1 MRWIAFLFGACLGM
15 VVLGPSMTWAE
26 ASGPVAI
33 ESIVHTVGTD
43 ASEKITLRLSGQ
55 VESKLFI
62 MKGDNPRLVLDIPNS
77 LYKGKGI
84 LPLADGKLATAIRAG
99 LHQNPEQKTR
109 IVVDLAKDIPVRY
122 TSDYSATDNTIRI
135 DLSSEAPGPP
145 QVPPAPAAAP
155 PVVIA
160 PTKSPEEDAA
170 TPPAEPPAVP
180 AVAAKESVK
189 KPDPPPAVA
198 EKTIATK
205 GPQLL
210 DVSFDD
216 SSNRGEMVLF
226 HLTDFSPPIVS
237 ALEKD
242 NPRVLCDFM
251 ATGMGKG
258 VEENIYA
265 NGKYVERIRTSR
277 HQKPDKVRVELELT
291 PDRDYDLQQVFF
303 KNDNLFVLIIN
314 ELPPDKAPQEEAK
327 P

>member
-15 VVLGPSMTWAE
+15 AVFGPSAAWAE
-26 ASGPVAI
+26 ASSPSAI
-33 ESIVHTVGTD
+33 ESIAHTVGTD
-43 ASEKITLRLSGQ
+43 ASEKITLRLSGP
-55 VESKLFI
+55 VESRIFT

-77 LYKGKGI
+77 LYMGKGVMV
-84 LPLADGKLATAIRAG
+84 LADGKLAISIRSG
-99 LHQNPEQKTR
+99 FHQTPEQKTR

-122 TSDYSATDNTIRI
+122 ISDYSATDNTLTI
-135 DLSSEAPGPP
+135 DLSPEAPIQP
-145 QVPPAPAAAP
+145 QVPPAPATAP

-160 PTKSPEEDAA
+160 PVKAPEEPAA
-170 TPPAEPPAVP
+170 SPPAENPAVP
-180 AVAAKESVK
+180 VVAAKESAK

-198 EKTIATK
+198 EKAVASK
-205 GPQLL
+205 GPRLL

-226 HLTDFSPPIVS
+226 HLADFSPPIVS

-251 ATGMGKG
+251 ATAMDKG

-277 HQKPDKVRVELELT
+277 HKKPDKVRVELELT

-314 ELPPDKAPQEEAK
+314 ELPPDKAIQEGTK
-327 P
+327 H

>member
-15 VVLGPSMTWAE
+15 VVLGPSTSWAE

-55 VESKLFI
+55 VESKIFI

-109 IVVDLAKDIPVRY
+109 IVVDLAKDIPVRH
-122 TSDYSATDNTIRI
+122 TSDYSATDNTISI
-135 DLSSEAPGPP
+135 DLFSEAPGPP

-160 PTKSPEEDAA
+160 PTKSPEEVAA
-170 TPPAEPPAVP
+170 IPPAEPPVVP
-180 AVAAKESVK
+180 AVAAKESAK
-189 KPDPPPAVA
+189 KPGPSPAVA

-314 ELPPDKAPQEEAK
+314 ELPPDKATQEEAK

>member
-15 VVLGPSMTWAE
+15 VVLGPAPTWAE
-26 ASGPVAI
+26 ASSPAAI
-33 ESIVHTVGTD
+33 ESIAHTVGTD
-43 ASEKITLRLSGQ
+43 ASEKITIRLSGP
-55 VESKLFI
+55 VESKIFT
-62 MKGDNPRLVLDIPNS
+62 MKGDNPRLILDIPNS
-77 LYKGKGI
+77 LYKGKG
-84 LPLADGKLATAIRAG
+84 LMPLADGKLATSIRSG
-99 LHQNPEQKTR
+99 LHQTPEQKTR

-122 TSDYSATDNTIRI
+122 ISDYSATDNTLSI
-135 DLSSEAPGPP
+135 DLSPESPGQP
-145 QVPPAPAAAP
+145 QVPTAPTTTP

-160 PTKSPEEDAA
+160 PAKAPEQPAA
-170 TPPAEPPAVP
+170 SPPAETPTVP
-180 AVAAKESVK
+180 VVAAKESAK
-189 KPDPPPAVA
+189 MPDPPPAVA
-198 EKTIATK
+198 EKTMASK

-237 ALEKD
+237 ALERD

-251 ATGMGKG
+251 ATGVGKG

-303 KNDNLFVLIIN
+303 RNDNLFVLIIN
-314 ELPPDKAPQEEAK
+314 EQPPDKAIQEGTK

>member
-15 VVLGPSMTWAE
+15 VVLGPSTTWAE
-26 ASGPVAI
+26 ASSPAAI

-43 ASEKITLRLSGQ
+43 ASEKITLRLSGP
-55 VESKLFI
+55 VESKIFT
-62 MKGDNPRLVLDIPNS
+62 MKGDSPRLVLDIPNS

-84 LPLADGKLATAIRAG
+84 MPLVDGKLATAIRTG
-99 LHQNPEQKTR
+99 LHQTPEQKTR

-122 TSDYSATDNTIRI
+122 ISNYSATDNTLTIN
-135 DLSSEAPGPP
+135 LSPETPSQLQSPP
-145 QVPPAPAAAP
+145 PSTTATPVAIAPA
-155 PVVIA
+155 
-160 PTKSPEEDAA
+160 KSPEEPAVN
-170 TPPAEPPAVP
+170 PPAENLAVP
-180 AVAAKESVK
+180 VVAAKESAK
-189 KPDPPPAVA
+189 KPDPSPAIA
-198 EKTIATK
+198 EKTMAIK

-265 NGKYVERIRTSR
+265 NGRYVERIRTSR

-314 ELPPDKAPQEEAK
+314 ELPPDKTPQEGTK

>member
-1 MRWIAFLFGACLGM
+1 M
-15 VVLGPSMTWAE
+15 VVLGPSTTWAE
-26 ASGPVAI
+26 ASSPATI
-33 ESIVHTVGTD
+33 ESIAHAVGTD
-43 ASEKITLRLSGQ
+43 ASEKITLRLSGP
-55 VESKLFI
+55 VESKIFT

-77 LYKGKGI
+77 LYVGKGVMV
-84 LPLADGKLATAIRAG
+84 LADGKLATSIRTG
-99 LHQNPEQKTR
+99 LHQTPEQKTR
-109 IVVDLAKDIPVRY
+109 IVVDLAKDVPVRY
-122 TSDYSATDNTIRI
+122 KSDYSATDNALSI
-135 DLSSEAPGPP
+135 DLSPEAPAQP
-145 QVPPAPAAAP
+145 QVLPAPAISP
-155 PVVIA
+155 PVTIA
-160 PTKSPEEDAA
+160 PVKTPEEPAA
-170 TPPAEPPAVP
+170 SSPVETPAVP
-180 AVAAKESVK
+180 VVAAKESAK
-189 KPDPPPAVA
+189 KPDLPPAVN
-198 EKTIATK
+198 EKNTGSK

-226 HLTDFSPPIVS
+226 HLTDFSPPTVS

-251 ATGMGKG
+251 ATAMGKG

-291 PDRDYDLQQVFF
+291 PDRDYDLQQIFF

-314 ELPPDKAPQEEAK
+314 ELPPDKAIQEGTK

>member
-15 VVLGPSMTWAE
+15 VVLGPSTTWAE
-26 ASGPVAI
+26 ASSPVAI
-33 ESIVHTVGTD
+33 ESIAHAVGTD
-43 ASEKITLRLSGQ
+43 AGEKITLRLSGP
-55 VESKLFI
+55 VESKIFT
-62 MKGDNPRLVLDIPNS
+62 MKGDNPRLILDVPNS
-77 LYKGKGI
+77 LYKGKGVMV
-84 LPLADGKLATAIRAG
+84 LADGKLATSIRIG
-99 LHQNPEQKTR
+99 LHQTPEQKTR

-122 TSDYSATDNTIRI
+122 KSDYSVTDNTISI
-135 DLSSEAPGPP
+135 NLSPEDPG
-145 QVPPAPAAAP
+145 QRQLPPATTTAP
-155 PVVIA
+155 PIA
-160 PTKSPEEDAA
+160 IARAKSPEEPA
-170 TPPAEPPAVP
+170 TGPPAENPVVP
-180 AVAAKESVK
+180 VVVAKEPAK
-189 KPDPPPAVA
+189 KPDPSPVVA
-198 EKTIATK
+198 EKTIASK

-216 SSNRGEMVLF
+216 SSDRGEMVLF

-237 ALEKD
+237 ALEKG

-251 ATGMGKG
+251 TTGMGKG

-265 NGKYVERIRTSR
+265 NGKFVERIRTSR

-314 ELPPDKAPQEEAK
+314 ELPPDKATQEEAK

>member
-1 MRWIAFLFGACLGM
+1 M
-15 VVLGPSMTWAE
+15 VVLGPSTTWAE

-33 ESIVHTVGTD
+33 ESIAHSVGTD

-55 VESKLFI
+55 AESKIFI

-84 LPLADGKLATAIRAG
+84 MVFADGKLATSIRAG
-99 LHQNPEQKTR
+99 LHQTPEQKTR
-109 IVVDLAKDIPVRY
+109 IVVDLAKDVPVRY
-122 TSDYSATDNTIRI
+122 ISDYSATDNTLSI
-135 DLSSEAPGPP
+135 DLSPETPGPP
-145 QVPPAPAAAP
+145 QRPPASAAAP
-155 PVVIA
+155 PVAIA
-160 PTKSPEEDAA
+160 PPKSPEETAA
-170 TPPAEPPAVP
+170 VPAAEQQAVP
-180 AVAAKESVK
+180 AVAAKEATK
-189 KPDPPPAVA
+189 KLVPSPAVA
-198 EKTIATK
+198 EKTIASK

-237 ALEKD
+237 ALEKN

-251 ATGMGKG
+251 ATGMGTG

-303 KNDNLFVLIIN
+303 KNDNLFVLIVN
-314 ELPPDKAPQEEAK
+314 ELPPDAATQEGAK